1 MKSHTVSGITAQLVL
16 MDLRAREKQ
25 TKLPY
30 Q

>member
-1 MKSHTVSGITAQLVL
+1 MKSHAVSGATAQPVL

-25 TKLPY
+25 TKLYY